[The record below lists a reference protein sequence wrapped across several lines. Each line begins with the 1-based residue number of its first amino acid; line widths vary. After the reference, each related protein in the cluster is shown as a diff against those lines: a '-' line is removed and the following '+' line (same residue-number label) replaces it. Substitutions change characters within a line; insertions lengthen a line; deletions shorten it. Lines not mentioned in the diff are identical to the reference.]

1 MRGVQRIPR
10 MTDERE
16 SFLSEPRI
24 AAACVFEHLQ
34 SSSTVYSNSEADLQ
48 LLVGSNRFT
57 ALGGC
62 RTVNGLQTVCIPIRT
77 TAGSHTIK
85 KSKSKYHTN
94 TTSFTRIP
102 KRIKK
107 VVNTTPI
114 PVNAHHCAPPLLY
127 LYITYLQLAYHTN
140 NKSPR

>member
-114 PVNAHHCAPPLLY
+114 PVNKHHWL
-127 LYITYLQLAYHTN
+127 
-140 NKSPR
+140 R